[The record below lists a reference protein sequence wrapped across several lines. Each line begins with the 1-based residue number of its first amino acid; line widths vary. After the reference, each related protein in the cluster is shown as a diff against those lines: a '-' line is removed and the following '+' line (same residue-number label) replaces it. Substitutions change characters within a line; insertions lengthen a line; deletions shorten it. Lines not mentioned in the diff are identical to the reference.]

1 MGTVVVDASVV
12 IAFLNPDDSL
22 HEVAVRAVRQSR
34 AQQDRMI
41 LPATALAEILVDAAR
56 LGEAAVQTTERF
68 INEIVD
74 DVRDIDRPVARA
86 AARYR
91 ARHGGLRLP
100 DALVIAVGSVMNA
113 ESVLTADRRWLSVD
127 ARVRLVGSHRVGE
140 RRPRYKE
147 TRAMK
152 RP

>member
-41 LPATALAEILVDAAR
+41 LAATALAEILVDAAR
-56 LGEAAVQTTERF
+56 LGEEAVQTTERF

-74 DVRDIDRPVARA
+74 DVRDIDRSVARA

-113 ESVLTADRRWLSVD
+113 ESVLTADRRWVSVD
-127 ARVRLVGSHRVGE
+127 ARVRLVGSHRVRE
-140 RRPRYKE
+140 RRRRYKE
-147 TRAMK
+147 TGAMK